1 MQNAKDLP
9 KTLLSYMAKLAV
21 AVWVFP
27 VLNCPCP
34 DLTAV
39 RRIPITLNVFRAS
52 KGFVLTLLVKESK
65 LGVC

>member
-1 MQNAKDLP
+1 
-9 KTLLSYMAKLAV
+9 MAKLAV

-39 RRIPITLNVFRAS
+39 TTKGIPITLNFFRAS
-52 KGFVLTLLVKESK
+52 KVFVLTLLVKESK
-65 LGVC
+65 PCLEVC